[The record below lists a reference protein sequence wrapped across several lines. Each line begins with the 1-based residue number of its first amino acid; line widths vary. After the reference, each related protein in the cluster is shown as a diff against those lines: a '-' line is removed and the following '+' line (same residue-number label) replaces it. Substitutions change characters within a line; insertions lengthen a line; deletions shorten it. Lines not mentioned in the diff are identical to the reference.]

1 MPGHASAA
9 AVTVAASG
17 TASMTGSGTLV
28 AGTRDVDKAGHAC
41 GAAIAAGTVEGSA
54 AGSGSAGVNL
64 GN

>member
-28 AGTRDVDKAGHAC
+28 AGTRDIDEAGHAG
-41 GAAIAAGTVEGSA
+41 GAAIAGSA